1 MKYTIPHYFEQFRC
15 TAAECVDTCCAGWA
29 IMIDEKSLEKYKIQR
44 GLWETAFTI
53 QSTGRKEVSNSMRKD
68 VHS

>member
-29 IMIDEKSLEKYKIQR
+29 IMIDEKSLEKYKNTEI
-44 GLWETAFTI
+44 
-53 QSTGRKEVSNSMRKD
+53 GRAHV
-68 VHS
+68 